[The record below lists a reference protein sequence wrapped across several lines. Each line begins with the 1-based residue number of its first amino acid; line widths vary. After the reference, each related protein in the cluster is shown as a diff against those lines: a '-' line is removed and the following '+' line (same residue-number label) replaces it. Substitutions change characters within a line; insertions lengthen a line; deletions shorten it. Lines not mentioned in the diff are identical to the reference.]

1 MSKIPPHIIDTIM
14 QTSRIEE
21 VIGEFVH
28 LKRAGSNLKGLSPFT
43 DEKTPSFVVSP
54 AKQIFKCFSTSKGGS
69 VVTFLME
76 KEHFSYPEAL
86 RWLANKYGVEIPE
99 DEPATAEELAAIT
112 ERESLYIINQFARDH
127 FKENLHHSEEG
138 KAIALSYFEERGFRK
153 DIIEKFQLGYCINSG
168 NDFTRKALEKGYKLE
183 YLEKVGLVKSKDD
196 RQFDFFR
203 GRVMFPIH
211 SVSGRVL
218 GFGGRTLFTDKKIA
232 KYFNS
237 PESIVYN
244 KSEIL
249 YGLHFAKGDI
259 VKYDNCY
266 LCEGYTD
273 VISMHQSGI
282 QNVVSSSGTSLT
294 KEQIKLIRRYTQNIT
309 ILFDG
314 DPAGIKASFRGIDL
328 ILEEGMQV
336 KVVLFPEGEDP
347 DSFSKKTSTSD
358 LEAYIQKNNQ
368 DFISFKADILL
379 KDSNNDPI
387 KRAEL
392 IREIVHSVSLIPD
405 QITRTVYLQQI
416 AQQFD
421 MSEQILSN
429 ELIKSRKNT
438 VAKQLQEP
446 TLKDLP
452 VEKQTEIDLSP
463 SDTEPVSESLH
474 DEFNL
479 IRLMVKYGTRVVKTE
494 QIAENGE
501 VNQVET
507 SVIEL
512 IHHELSKDNLTFSH
526 PLYHKVYQLFVDA
539 LNDNNLL
546 AINYLKRLED
556 QAIVQFVA
564 NIESNDYELS
574 TKWLSNYNIETRTES
589 DRLSE
594 ALHNSIL
601 GFKSYVVE
609 SRIRE
614 IRQQLSNESLTD
626 EDMMALLAEQMA
638 YERVKIVF
646 AEKLGRIVL
655 R

>member
-1 MSKIPPHIIDTIM
+1 
-14 QTSRIEE
+14 
-21 VIGEFVH
+21 
-28 LKRAGSNLKGLSPFT
+28 
-43 DEKTPSFVVSP
+43 
-54 AKQIFKCFSTSKGGS
+54 
-69 VVTFLME
+69 
-76 KEHFSYPEAL
+76 
-86 RWLANKYGVEIPE
+86 
-99 DEPATAEELAAIT
+99 
-112 ERESLYIINQFARDH
+112 
-127 FKENLHHSEEG
+127 
-138 KAIALSYFEERGFRK
+138 
-153 DIIEKFQLGYCINSG
+153 
-168 NDFTRKALEKGYKLE
+168 
-183 YLEKVGLVKSKDD
+183 
-196 RQFDFFR
+196 
-203 GRVMFPIH
+203 
-211 SVSGRVL
+211 
-218 GFGGRTLFTDKKIA
+218 
-232 KYFNS
+232 
-237 PESIVYN
+237 
-244 KSEIL
+244 
-249 YGLHFAKGDI
+249 
-259 VKYDNCY
+259 
-266 LCEGYTD
+266 
-273 VISMHQSGI
+273 
-282 QNVVSSSGTSLT
+282 
-294 KEQIKLIRRYTQNIT
+294 
-309 ILFDG
+309 
-314 DPAGIKASFRGIDL
+314 
-328 ILEEGMQV
+328 MQV

-347 DSFSKKTSTSD
+347 DSFSKKNSTTE

-446 TLKDLP
+446 SLQDLP
-452 VEKQTEIDLSP
+452 IEKQTDLDLSP
-463 SDTEPVSESLH
+463 NNTPTVIESLH

-494 QIAENGE
+494 QVGDNGE
-501 VNQVET
+501 VNTVET